1 MKRLVVLIVLLLVLA
16 LAVIGGAWLAPRLL
30 DDPGY
35 VLVEFGGWRLQMSLL
50 VLVGGVLL
58 SWLALAVVVALLRAP
73 GRAARTLRD
82 ARDRRNLDRGLMALT
97 EGRWADAERALN
109 KTLAHHGSTA
119 GYLAAARAAQGQGA
133 EQRRDGYL
141 EHADRR
147 FGQKHFITQLT
158 RARLLLADGDAE
170 GAIAP
175 LEELHLKKP
184 KHEGV
189 LRLLLQAYQ
198 QAERWHELR
207 LLVPAMRK
215 ADLVDAERAQG
226 LVELAAGRELA
237 AAHDVAAL
245 QSTWRA
251 LKGGLKQRPEVVAAF
266 ARRALELDRA
276 ELAEPE
282 LRRVLAGD
290 LDDDLLVLYAQ
301 ADEAD
306 RAARI
311 KHCREW
317 LARAPESAA
326 LQLALGRLYLDAR
339 EDERAREHLEAAV
352 RARPDAE
359 AFAALARVFDRGGQL
374 EAATRCYRNALRLEQ
389 GRAPEPLPA
398 PGASSASSSP

>member
-1 MKRLVVLIVLLLVLA
+1 MKRLILWIVLLLALA

-35 VLVEFGGWRLQMSLL
+35 VLVEFGGWRMQMSLL
-50 VLVGGVLL
+50 VLAGGVLL
-58 SWLALAVVVALLRAP
+58 FWLALAVVVAVVRAP
-73 GRAARTLRD
+73 GRAARRLRES
-82 ARDRRNLDRGLMALT
+82 RDRRNLDRGLMALT

-109 KTLAHHGSTA
+109 KTLAHHDSTA

-133 EQRRDGYL
+133 GDRRDGYL

-175 LEELHLKKP
+175 LEELHLKKS

-215 ADLVDAERAQG
+215 AGLIDAERAG
-226 LVELAAGRELA
+226 SLVELAAARELS
-237 AAHDVAAL
+237 AAHDVGGL
-245 QSTWRA
+245 QSGWRT
-251 LKGGLKQRPEVVAAF
+251 LKSSLKHRPEVVAAF

-276 ELAEPE
+276 ELAEVE
-282 LRRVLAGD
+282 LRRALAD
-290 LDDDLLVLYAQ
+290 ELDEELLGLYAQ
-301 ADEAD
+301 ADESD

-311 KHCREW
+311 RHCREW
-317 LARAPESAA
+317 LARAPDSAP
-326 LQLALGRLYLDAR
+326 LHLALGRLYLDAR
-339 EDERAREHLEAAV
+339 EDERAREHLETAV

-359 AFAALARVFDRGGQL
+359 AFASLARVFDRGGQL
-374 EAATRCYRNALRLEQ
+374 EAAARCYRNALRLEQ

-398 PGASSASSSP
+398 PGQSD